1 MIDALILFL
10 LGHLFHHEAKAN
22 IVFNRHMREEGIV
35 LEHHVDI
42 PFIGRKGGHVLVIQI
57 NMTSRRMLKAGN
69 HAEDGRLA
77 AARRAEE
84 GDKFSVANG
93 KVQGRDD
100 GILFKFLGNAYQSD
114 HLFHLCCVTTF
125 LYQWIFARKA
135 LIWLKISGHANF

>member
-1 MIDALILFL
+1 
-10 LGHLFHHEAKAN
+10 
-22 IVFNRHMREEGIV
+22 
-35 LEHHVDI
+35 
-42 PFIGRKGGHVLVIQI
+42 
-57 NMTSRRMLKAGN
+57 MLKAGN

-135 LIWLKISGHANF
+135 LIWLKSAVMQIFKDVLPLYSIGGICTKIFAEKGRDF